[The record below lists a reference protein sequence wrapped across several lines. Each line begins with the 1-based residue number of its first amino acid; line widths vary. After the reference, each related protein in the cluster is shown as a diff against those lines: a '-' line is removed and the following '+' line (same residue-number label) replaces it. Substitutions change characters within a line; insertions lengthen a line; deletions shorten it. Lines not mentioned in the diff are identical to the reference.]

1 VTNFIFANLSCEY
14 LQSSALDFIN
24 DTIIIALPM
33 KKIFTFFALVAV
45 ANLSLASHSLAG
57 EVKKQPLQLEEKV
70 ELTKQEAQDH
80 PEVQHIAAGVT
91 SGYGIIQLA
100 AALGVGYLA
109 YEQLNDD

>member
-1 VTNFIFANLSCEY
+1 
-14 LQSSALDFIN
+14 
-24 DTIIIALPM
+24 M

-45 ANLSLASHSLAG
+45 ANLSLASYSIGG

-109 YEQLNDD
+109 YEQLTDDD

>member
-1 VTNFIFANLSCEY
+1 M
-14 LQSSALDFIN
+14 LDFIN
-24 DTIIIALPM
+24 DPAIIAFSM
-33 KKIFTFFALVAV
+33 KKFFTFFALAAV
-45 ANLSLASHSLAG
+45 ANLSLASYSIGG

-109 YEQLNDD
+109 YEQLTDD